1 MNFEDSPQEAQF
13 RATVREWLAA
23 NAEPKRHPRDFVGD
37 GLPADQ
43 RLAAARVWQAK
54 KAAAGYAAVTWPRE
68 FGGLGGTPIQHLIYL
83 QEESKWRSTFGYFEI
98 GLGMC
103 LPTLMAYGSQNHK
116 DRYVRPAL
124 YGQEIWCQ
132 LFSEP
137 AAGSDL
143 AGIRMRARREREQE
157 GSDWMVDGQKVWT
170 TGAQFSDFGLLLT
183 RTDPTV
189 PKHAGLTMFF
199 VDMKSAG
206 IEVRP
211 IRQMAGESEFNEV
224 FFTGV
229 RIPDEQR
236 LGPVGGGWKVA
247 LTTLMFERLTVGT
260 ELGLLTAQSML
271 SLLADRGDLSDPAV
285 AESMADAWIVD
296 EGLRL
301 HQCRTLTALSKG
313 STPGPEQSIG
323 KLLKARQ
330 AQRMSTFLMD
340 LAGQGSLVVDEETDS
355 LWSSVQRTWNWS
367 AALRIAGGTDQI
379 LRNIIAERVLGLP
392 EEIRVDKGIPFNQ
405 VTK

>member
-1 MNFEDSPQEAQF
+1 
-13 RATVREWLAA
+13 VR
-23 NAEPKRHPRDFVGD
+23 
-37 GLPADQ
+37 
-43 RLAAARVWQAK
+43 
-54 KAAAGYAAVTWPRE
+54 T
-68 FGGLGGTPIQHLIYL
+68 
-83 QEESKWRSTFGYFEI
+83 
-98 GLGMC
+98 
-103 LPTLMAYGSQNHK
+103 
-116 DRYVRPAL
+116 AL
-124 YGQEIWCQ
+124 YGEEIWCQ

>member
-1 MNFEDSPQEAQF
+1 MNFDDSPQEAEF

-23 NAEPKRHPRDFVGD
+23 HAEPKRHPRDFVGD

-43 RLAAARVWQAK
+43 RLAAARAWQAK

-103 LPTLMAYGSQNHK
+103 LPTLMAYGSQAHK
-116 DRYVRPAL
+116 DRHVKPAL

-137 AAGSDL
+137 SAGSDL
-143 AGIRMRARREREQE
+143 AGIRMRARRDCPGE
-157 GSDWMVDGQKVWT
+157 GGEWVVDGQKVWT
-170 TGAQFSDFGLLLT
+170 TGAQFSDFGLLLA

-199 VDMKSAG
+199 VDMRSPG

-224 FFTGV
+224 FFTDV
-229 RIPDEQR
+229 RIPDAQR

-260 ELGLLTAQSML
+260 ELGLLTARSML
-271 SLLADRGDLSDPAV
+271 SLLAETGDLSDPAV
-285 AESMADAWIVD
+285 SECVADAWIVD

-313 STPGPEQSIG
+313 GTPGPEQSMG

-330 AQRMSTFLMD
+330 AQRISTFLMD
-340 LAGQGSLVVDEETDS
+340 LAGQRSLVVDEAADS
-355 LWSSVQRTWNWS
+355 PWAAVQRSWNWS

-392 EEIRVDKGIPFNQ
+392 EEIRLDKGIPFNE

>member
-1 MNFEDSPQEAQF
+1 MHFEDTPDEAKF
-13 RATVREWLAA
+13 RREVREWLAS

-37 GLPADQ
+37 GLPPDD
-43 RLAAARVWQAK
+43 RLLAARVWQAK
-54 KAAAGYAAVTWPRE
+54 KAQAGYAAITWPRE
-68 FGGLGGTPIQHLIYL
+68 LGGLGGSVIQQLIFR
-83 QEESKWRSTFGYFEI
+83 QEESKWRTSFGYFEI

-103 LPTLMAYGSQNHK
+103 IPTVMQFGTDAHRERHVK
-116 DRYVRPAL
+116 PAL

-137 AAGSDL
+137 AAGSDV
-143 AGIRMRARREREQE
+143 AGVTTRARRVADREE
-157 GSDWMVDGQKVWT
+157 SDWIIDGQKVWT

-183 RTDPTV
+183 RTDPSL

-199 VDMKSAG
+199 VDMRSPG

-229 RIPDEQR
+229 RVPDHQR
-236 LGPVGGGWKVA
+236 LGAVGAGWKVA
-247 LTTLMFERLTVGT
+247 LTTLMHERMTVGS
-260 ELGLLTAQSML
+260 ELGLLTADAL
-271 SLLADRGDLSDPAV
+271 ISLLMKRGKLADPAV
-285 AESMADAWIVD
+285 SERVAEAWILE

-313 STPGPEQSIG
+313 QTPGPEQSIG

-330 AQRMSTFLMD
+330 AQALATFAMD
-340 LAGQGSLVVDEETDS
+340 LVGVDAMVIEEDTA
-355 LWSSVQRTWNWS
+355 SSWHAVQRSWPWG

-392 EEIRVDKGIPFNQ
+392 EEMRLDKGIPFNE
-405 VTK
+405 VPR